1 MFDIYILVNETT
13 ERNQYT
19 ILIVVVCFLL
29 IWVCRQGVK
38 NSTGNYMK
46 RGKPNCSFC
55 YELYCTLPNT
65 EILLVKIVS

>member
-19 ILIVVVCFLL
+19 ILIVVVCILL

-55 YELYCTLPNT
+55 Y
-65 EILLVKIVS
+65 

>member
-55 YELYCTLPNT
+55 Y
-65 EILLVKIVS
+65 